1 MDARSEA
8 ALILPARSR
17 RVKCGFARVPA
28 PDCWSTTLKFLIGLF
43 VGLLA
48 GASLS
53 LFYANLVRDQGAYPR
68 GVMAAMQ
75 HHYDTL
81 RRGIA
86 DPACPPAASRPALLR
101 LRAVSDEVVPAFID
115 ARQPGPD
122 FARRHQGLVDAL
134 DAALAEPP
142 ADCQAL
148 NALVR
153 DLGDRCDGCHLEFK

>member
-28 PDCWSTTLKFLIGLF
+28 PDCWSTTLKFLIGLI

-53 LFYANLVRDQGAYPR
+53 LFYANLVRDQSAYPR

-101 LRAVSDEVVPAFID
+101 LRAVSDEVVPAFSD
-115 ARQPGPD
+115 ARPPGPE

-142 ADCQAL
+142 ADCKAL